1 MSGHSKWST
10 IKRKKGAIDAQRSRY
25 FSKLIREIT
34 AAVKQGG
41 NNIDMNPRLRLA
53 VQNAKGYNMPKDNIE
68 RAINKGTSNDT
79 ADFFNITYEGNGP
92 HGTAFIIECMTDNQ
106 NRTIGDV
113 RAIFNKYN
121 GTIGKSGSVA
131 YLFERQSCFVVEQH
145 FISDADEFL
154 LDMVDFGVTDVEKD
168 EEEGC
173 FYIVGSVTNFKDIQ
187 DELEKRKIEIKQ
199 AELRYVPQNQVS
211 LSGDNAE
218 KMLNFIDLLE
228 DLEDVQHVFHN
239 INFEIE

>member
-41 NNIDMNPRLRLA
+41 NNVDMNPRLRLA
-53 VQNAKGYNMPKDNIE
+53 VQNAKGYNMPKENIE
-68 RAINKGTSNDT
+68 RAINKGASNDT
-79 ADFFNITYEGNGP
+79 ADFINIAYEGNGP

-131 YLFERQSCFVVEQH
+131 YLFERQSCFVVEQN
-145 FISDADEFL
+145 FIVDADEFL

-168 EEEGC
+168 EEEGVY
-173 FYIVGSVTNFKDIQ
+173 YIVGSVANFKDIH
-187 DELEKRKIEIKQ
+187 DELEKRKIEVKQ
-199 AELRYVPQNQVS
+199 AELRYVPQSQVC
-211 LSGDNAE
+211 LTGENAE
-218 KMLNFIDLLE
+218 KMLNFVDLLE

-239 INFEIE
+239 ISFDIE

>member
-68 RAINKGTSNDT
+68 KAIHKGASVDT
-79 ADFFNITYEGNGP
+79 ADFTYITYEGNGP
-92 HGTAFIIECMTDNQ
+92 HGSAFIIECMTDNQ

-113 RAIFNKYN
+113 RAIFNKYG
-121 GTIGKSGSVA
+121 GTIGKSGSVS
-131 YLFERQSCFVVEQH
+131 YLFNRQSCFVVEQN
-145 FISDADEFL
+145 FITKPDDFL
-154 LDMVDFGVTDVEKD
+154 LEMVDFGVDDIEKD
-168 EEEGC
+168 EEEGV
-173 FYIVGSVTNFKDIQ
+173 FYISGSVASFKSIQ
-187 DELEKRKIEIKQ
+187 DELDNRKIEVKQ
-199 AELRYVPQNQVS
+199 AELRYVAQNPIS
-211 LSGDNAE
+211 LSETDSE

-239 INFEIE
+239 LSFCGE

>member
-41 NNIDMNPRLRLA
+41 NNVDMNPRLRLA
-53 VQNAKGYNMPKDNIE
+53 VQNAKGYNMPKENIE
-68 RAINKGTSNDT
+68 RAINKGSSNDA
-79 ADFFNITYEGNGP
+79 ADFINIAYEGNGP

-131 YLFERQSCFVVEQH
+131 YLFERQSCFVVEQN
-145 FISDADEFL
+145 FIVDADEFL

-168 EEEGC
+168 EEEGVY
-173 FYIVGSVTNFKDIQ
+173 YIVGSVANFKDIH
-187 DELEKRKIEIKQ
+187 DELEKRKIEVKQ
-199 AELRYVPQNQVS
+199 AELRYVPQSQVS
-211 LSGDNAE
+211 LTGENAE
-218 KMLNFIDLLE
+218 KMLNFVDLLE

-239 INFEIE
+239 ISFDIE